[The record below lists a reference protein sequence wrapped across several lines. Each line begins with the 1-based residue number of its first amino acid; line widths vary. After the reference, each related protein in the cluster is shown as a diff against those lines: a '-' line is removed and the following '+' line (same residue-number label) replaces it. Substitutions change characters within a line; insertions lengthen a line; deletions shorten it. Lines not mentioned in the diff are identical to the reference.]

1 MTLPVVILA
10 GGQGVRMGGGK
21 PLRKLDGRPL
31 VDHALGSARRWS
43 GCIAVCV
50 RQPDQIGAVGVTV
63 ITDAPGIAGPLAGL
77 AAALDWAASQNC
89 DRVLVVPCDMPF
101 LPGDLA
107 SRLAGALTSGAGV
120 AIPASGGHEHPICGV
135 WRTSARPALEAQVA
149 AGRLS
154 LKGLAARV
162 GQITVSWPSG
172 PRDPFANL
180 NTPAELAEAEG
191 G

>member
-21 PLRKLDGRPL
+21 PLRVLDGRPL
-31 VDHALGSARRWS
+31 VDHALALARRWS
-43 GCIAVCV
+43 GCIAVCL
-50 RQPDQIGAVGVTV
+50 RHPDQIGAVSVPV
-63 ITDAPGIAGPLAGL
+63 ITDAPGIDGPLAGL
-77 AAALDWAASQNC
+77 SAALDWAVTQRC

-107 SRLAGALTSGAGV
+107 SRLAGALAAGAGV
-120 AIPASGGHEHPICGV
+120 AIPASGGHVHPICGV
-135 WRTSARPALEAQVA
+135 WRTTARADLEAQVA
-149 AGRLS
+149 AGHLS

-162 GQITVSWPSG
+162 GQVTVSWPYG

-180 NTPAELAEAEG
+180 NTPAELAEAEAG
-191 G
+191 